1 MIGLQTIK
9 NHTKQYFANLH
20 FMESPDLHKALN
32 SKILHPN
39 VLIPVNK
46 EAKTFFSLL
55 SLTLTKIDHGRCSLK
70 TAVPMFYRLQ
80 ERLHLVFTKS
90 LKNTFKRVHFC
101 RQLYCKN
108 ELLEIH
114 FSTILPDDLG
124 S

>member
-1 MIGLQTIK
+1 MFIK
-9 NHTKQYFANLH
+9 K
-20 FMESPDLHKALN
+20 PR
-32 SKILHPN
+32 
-39 VLIPVNK
+39 PVNK
-46 EAKTFFSLL
+46 EAQTFFSLL
-55 SLTLTKIDHGRCSLK
+55 SLTLTKTDHGRCSLK
-70 TAVPMFYRLQ
+70 TAFPMFYRLQ

>member
-1 MIGLQTIK
+1 
-9 NHTKQYFANLH
+9 
-20 FMESPDLHKALN
+20 MESPDLHKALN

-108 ELLEIH
+108 ELLH
-114 FSTILPDDLG
+114 
-124 S
+124 